1 MRRFIAAILYLLLV
15 ILPSLLIKDNDS
27 WGWVIR
33 AGVVFAVTLIVFWAE
48 RPAYRKARYTSVGV
62 LFLATLAAY
71 GKIQVDWLAWVL
83 VVVWFA
89 GLLLLTRR
97 FILPHNVKSIL
108 WTIVLWTIFSG
119 FAGGVLALVYALFT
133 NFSEEEFFIAVTGV
147 VLGVFWLILAIAYQL
162 AFSTFIQTLPLK
174 MRIRL
179 FTILI
184 IISVGFVPW
193 VLKQYQ
199 RSFFPVTAPSYA
211 GISENTPFLCAT
223 LDASRQPI
231 PATQIQSDYLA
242 LLKAAP
248 QKNTLIWGNL
258 AYYTGDTS
266 YAIEFRRSLLQDAA
280 ERRYT
285 TPAQSVKWG
294 QYEAALR
301 AHQLALI
308 SKKFPTLFS
317 KDDWHVL
324 QNWFAA
330 INRRAMTTEWVDWL
344 YAAAYGNRPQG
355 PYENQEIGAG
365 LLAVLMNND
374 WAAPGLVGQ
383 NRMYLNN
390 VPLGWQNIFRNTD
403 DSYSYQGVWLSNAWW
418 IYNYR
423 KTHSDVV
430 HRNIEQ
436 SFQWLL
442 LQALPTGETLTYN
455 INGEP
460 TSLTTYLFGASL
472 LNNPELS
479 WLAGENAQWLLGE
492 NQHLWGEFTIPNF
505 NFPDGQVPTV
515 GSCLMYGNSGVPTR
529 KGPLG
534 PDKVVLRD
542 GWADNAMV
550 AITDL
555 RFTGWH
561 RYKATNTIPLIYSNG
576 PIVSE
581 RESAEAFWWLP
592 VGRSAF
598 RDKRIPREYLN
609 GLLLPKSGLPAV
621 MWRLTGIGSKWA
633 QNPPAYAEVNTFF
646 TGDSVD
652 IAQTTLPDWN
662 GWQHTRTTYL
672 IHSGVTVVVDTATND
687 NATNPASVVWHLNGS
702 GERKSN
708 GLNLA
713 DGHHSAKMMWLTEET
728 GTIKQTAIPTT
739 TSYLRSPNWEWLYTS
754 PTTKNLNLAT
764 AFVANDI
771 APSDLSLHHIDGTRG
786 VGIHYV
792 DDTVE
797 VTMMHNNEQVFLQD
811 DVLGTDGLAA
821 WFTIRQAERQVC
833 IVDGRKVSI
842 KIKTPMSEILTT
854 NGTPVPTDVE
864 WAVKD
869 DWLNI
874 KMNQAGSACFK
885 VR

>member
-83 VVVWFA
+83 IVAWFA

-294 QYEAALR
+294 QHEAALR

-324 QNWFAA
+324 QNWFTA

-534 PDKVVLRD
+534 PDKVVLRN

-646 TGDSVD
+646 TNESVD

-662 GWQHTRTTYL
+662 GWQHTRTSYL
-672 IHSGVTVVVDTATND
+672 IHDGITLVVD
-687 NATNPASVVWHLNGS
+687 NADGTTGSSRASIIWHLNGT
-702 GERKSN
+702 GIRDGNEL
-708 GLNLA
+708 GLANSQR
-713 DGHHSAKMMWLTEET
+713 SAKMVWLDEDTVD
-728 GTIKQTAIPTT
+728 
-739 TSYLRSPNWEWLYTS
+739 TSLSPLPKSDSFLRSPEWELLYTS
-754 PTTKNLNLAT
+754 PTRNHLDFAT
-764 AFVANDI
+764 AFLTGKRADGHISLQRIDQSTGVSVHYTDDDMQVA
-771 APSDLSLHHIDGTRG
+771 LL
-786 VGIHYV
+786 
-792 DDTVE
+792 
-797 VTMMHNNEQVFLQD
+797 HNNSHTYQQD
-811 DVLGTDGLAA
+811 DILGTDGIAG
-821 WFTIRQAERQVC
+821 WFIKRQSGRQVC
-833 IVDGRKVSI
+833 MVNGERINVALDEFAGKIATENGEPISSDINWSFKDGRLDIEMPSVG
-842 KIKTPMSEILTT
+842 T
-854 NGTPVPTDVE
+854 N
-864 WAVKD
+864 
-869 DWLNI
+869 
-874 KMNQAGSACFK
+874 CFDIQ
-885 VR
+885 